1 MRRPGSVA
9 TTLKSEI
16 PASHE
21 RRGRDT
27 HQCERRLSGV
37 ETSPCMDQPIDRAG
51 LAAALKRHHE
61 AAWAWAMVCCR
72 QDRDVAHD
80 VLHEA
85 YLKVIE
91 ERARFHGR
99 SAFKTWLFGV
109 IRLTALAVRRRT
121 FLLGLILDPIED
133 HPNLVAAP
141 EEPAL
146 LATSRRLRREVMA
159 LPKRQREL
167 VALVFEH
174 DLTID
179 EAGAVLGISPG
190 ACRRH
195 YARAKAR
202 LRSCVQAPETGDE

>member
-1 MRRPGSVA
+1 M
-9 TTLKSEI
+9 
-16 PASHE
+16 
-21 RRGRDT
+21 
-27 HQCERRLSGV
+27 
-37 ETSPCMDQPIDRAG
+37 
-51 LAAALKRHHE
+51 
-61 AAWAWAMVCCR
+61 
-72 QDRDVAHD
+72 
-80 VLHEA
+80 LHEA

-99 SAFKTWLFGV
+99 STFKTWLFGV

-133 HPNLVAAP
+133 HPNLVAAA

-202 LRSCVQAPETGDE
+202 LRSCVQAPEAGDE